1 MVMRFLRGG
10 GEDRLQ
16 HIPNRLLE
24 MLGDD
29 RHSFDVATTA
39 LLFGGDLEA
48 IGRDLR
54 ATDRR
59 VNEAERVVRRD
70 LVLHASVHGTADISV
85 LLVYMSIVKD
95 IERIG
100 DYAKNIFDVAA
111 EAGSLADAPDR
122 EAIIAYRDR
131 ISPMISQA
139 GRIFADED
147 VDAAHQFLATGDRM
161 LDEFDAL
168 VVELMHSDLTA
179 AAAVSRALTYRYFKR
194 IVAHLMNV
202 LSAVVMPLDKLDYFD
217 EEKRG
222 RAHLSARASPLVRW
236 RPRHHHHSLFGY
248 CSREVMASPARRDR
262 ACDGWGSGLFL
273 DDPAHAVRVVGDD
286 PGDAALDDAMYLLL
300 VVDRPRVGTQS
311 TQPRAVG
318 QLGGE
323 QGVVKRAGLCAAPER
338 FLEELLD
345 VRPLLAAGEQ
355 RRGDRGLI
363 LAELRDHVRVG
374 RPHHHVAQGAV
385 LPDHLQHRAFDV
397 DLLDLDHQQDMPVGL
412 ADHLLQRGD
421 VLAVGPFRSVGGG
434 VQRL

>member
-222 RAHLSARASPLVRW
+222 R
-236 RPRHHHHSLFGY
+236 
-248 CSREVMASPARRDR
+248 
-262 ACDGWGSGLFL
+262 
-273 DDPAHAVRVVGDD
+273 
-286 PGDAALDDAMYLLL
+286 
-300 VVDRPRVGTQS
+300 
-311 TQPRAVG
+311 
-318 QLGGE
+318 
-323 QGVVKRAGLCAAPER
+323 
-338 FLEELLD
+338 
-345 VRPLLAAGEQ
+345 
-355 RRGDRGLI
+355 I
-363 LAELRDHVRVG
+363 
-374 RPHHHVAQGAV
+374 
-385 LPDHLQHRAFDV
+385 
-397 DLLDLDHQQDMPVGL
+397 
-412 ADHLLQRGD
+412 
-421 VLAVGPFRSVGGG
+421 
-434 VQRL
+434 